1 MINSNMEKLKME
13 FSLNKMK
20 DSIEE
25 DNIFN
30 KNLQKTLVK
39 SNVKDLLDYDS
50 NKEYTVFEDLYKSD
64 DEDNIKDQNEIYQV
78 KGRKSIRELDNEID
92 KFHDSEKDEGIS
104 KIIENWKYEKIL
116 LNNNI
121 IDYNCK

>member
-13 FSLNKMK
+13 FALNKMK

-92 KFHDSEKDEGIS
+92 KFHDSEGII
-104 KIIENWKYEKIL
+104 KVIENWKYEKIL